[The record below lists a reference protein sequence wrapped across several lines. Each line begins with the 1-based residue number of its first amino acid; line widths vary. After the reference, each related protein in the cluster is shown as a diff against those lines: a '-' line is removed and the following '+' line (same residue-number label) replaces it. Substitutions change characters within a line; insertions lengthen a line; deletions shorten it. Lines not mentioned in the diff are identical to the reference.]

1 MKKVRT
7 VYLVYAGNLTKYK
20 IGGRPVVVRAR
31 INKFGVAKVL
41 SPKAFVFWWSVIP
54 QATPETGWLTCEGP
68 ARVVTDAEHK
78 EFAWQLF
85 VAKAFILADLSEVD
99 SGELPSGLLTNL
111 QISERYRD
119 DPDALYDLANK
130 ASTLPDANE
139 KRRYMSLEA
148 NRREQD
154 SIE

>member
-20 IGGRPVVVRAR
+20 IGRLPVVIRAKV
-31 INKFGVAKVL
+31 NAFGVANVL
-41 SPKAFVFWWSVIP
+41 SPKAFVFWWPVIS
-54 QATPETGWLTCEGP
+54 QVTPETGWLECEGP
-68 ARVVTDAEHK
+68 ARVVTDAEYK

-85 VAKAFILADLSEVD
+85 VAKAFILADLPETNSTD
-99 SGELPSGLLTNL
+99 LPSGLLTNL

-119 DPDALYDLANK
+119 DPDALYDLAKK
-130 ASTLPDANE
+130 ASTLPDVNE
-139 KRRYMSLEA
+139 KRRFMSLEA
-148 NRREQD
+148 NREEQD

>member
-1 MKKVRT
+1 
-7 VYLVYAGNLTKYK
+7 
-20 IGGRPVVVRAR
+20 
-31 INKFGVAKVL
+31 
-41 SPKAFVFWWSVIP
+41 
-54 QATPETGWLTCEGP
+54 
-68 ARVVTDAEHK
+68 
-78 EFAWQLF
+78 
-85 VAKAFILADLSEVD
+85 VD